1 VFGALSP
8 IIELI
13 MFSLLTIDD
22 DFLPVSGLIVEGAA
36 LNSEG
41 SLGLRDVC

>member
-1 VFGALSP
+1 MFGALSP

-22 DFLPVSGLIVEGAA
+22 VFFPCSGLIVEGAG
-36 LNSEG
+36 LNSDA
-41 SLGLRDVC
+41 SPGLWDVC